1 MARRRPGGFSKP
13 PRVDVR
19 REAVLTCAV
28 KGDRFKI
35 HCGFGLTLATSLET
49 VLQQAD
55 MNLQNINKSVKLVD
69 RNPSKHGTN
78 RKDEHCH
85 CTTEFSSLVNL
96 LVVQKK
102 KWRTCVLALSFSQ
115 HFPKIRF

>member
-1 MARRRPGGFSKP
+1 MRGEQQR
-13 PRVDVR
+13 
-19 REAVLTCAV
+19 AVTFNQP
-28 KGDRFKI
+28 D
-35 HCGFGLTLATSLET
+35 CGFGLTLVTSLET

-102 KWRTCVLALSFSQ
+102 KKWRTCVLALSFSQ

>member
-1 MARRRPGGFSKP
+1 M
-13 PRVDVR
+13 DVR

-85 CTTEFSSLVNL
+85 CTTEFL
-96 LVVQKK
+96 
-102 KWRTCVLALSFSQ
+102 RT
-115 HFPKIRF
+115 